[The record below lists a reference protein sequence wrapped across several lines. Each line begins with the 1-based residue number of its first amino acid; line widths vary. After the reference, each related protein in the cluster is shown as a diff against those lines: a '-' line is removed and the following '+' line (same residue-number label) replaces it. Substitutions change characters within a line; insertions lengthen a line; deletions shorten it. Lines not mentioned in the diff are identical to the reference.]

1 MSGVLDRLCTSGPV
15 FTGRVVDLPL
25 PVRGAR
31 QSVFGPRPR
40 DLATVPEIAADLVNV
55 MFERSRLTL
64 RPDYVRHDTYAPTG
78 GFGGIPYKVFVQRAR
93 EDLFG
98 PDDSYGLA
106 PHVVY
111 ILGRKGFYVGSGL
124 VFTAP
129 SPGGSV
135 GGGSAESFFLPDV
148 GSVSRRTVGV
158 WASSTGLYLV
168 FKSSS
173 GTWGSLLVD
182 EDGHFDAVIPRPL
195 DRGTQGAKSVL
206 GIMSGDAPPPKAPRP
221 TPGLVTLITNVT
233 ATTPNVYSVV
243 SPASHVVPKRI
254 YGGGGVYFV
263 VSSDSILVLRALPG
277 SSSPMPVALDAV
289 FEVPIFDERYFS
301 TYREVVL
308 GVVGRTVASLSRD
321 GFQPLLDPSQVVYV
335 PGDPQLFGLSSLLV
349 SSGSDLVL
357 GLAAFGYVLSSG
369 AFSVV
374 VQDLGKTFALLNW
387 DNLPGVPA
395 ISEVD
400 LAFYEFD
407 LDSSSWL
414 KVYVRE
420 GYYSSGVWDTGY
432 LVFSAGKR
440 VKLRS
445 VVLYGDPGLG
455 GCTVK
460 STIYGSDDA
469 ANAAEVQG
477 PATYT
482 WGDSG
487 ALQVPITIG
496 PREWYRFKWEF
507 TKTSNFESPP
517 SVLFWRVDVE
527 SET

>member
-31 QSVFGPRPR
+31 SVFGPSPK
-40 DLATVPEIAADLVNV
+40 DLATVPEIAADLRNV
-55 MFERSRLTL
+55 MFEKSRLTL
-64 RPDYVRHDTYAPTG
+64 RPGYVLHDTYAPSG
-78 GFGGIPYKVFVQRAR
+78 GFGGIPYKVFAQRAR
-93 EDLFG
+93 DDLFA
-98 PDDSYGLA
+98 PDDFYGLA
-106 PHVVY
+106 PYAIY
-111 ILGRKGFYVGSGL
+111 ILDPKGFYVGSNL
-124 VFTAP
+124 VFSAP
-129 SPGGSV
+129 SLGGSV
-135 GGGSAESFFLPDV
+135 GGGSAESFFLPDA
-148 GSVSRRTVGV
+148 GSVSRRTLGV
-158 WASSTGLYLV
+158 WASSKGLYLV
-168 FKSSS
+168 YKTSS

-182 EDGHFDAVIPRPL
+182 EDGHFDAVVPRPL
-195 DRGTQGAKSVL
+195 DRGTSGAKKLL
-206 GIMSGDAPPPKAPRP
+206 GIMSGDAPPSKAPRP
-221 TPGLVTLITNVT
+221 TPGLAVMYANVSSG
-233 ATTPNVYSVV
+233 TPVAYSLA
-243 SPASHVVPKRI
+243 SPASHAIPKRI
-254 YGGGGVYFV
+254 YGGGGMYFV
-263 VSSDSILVLRALPG
+263 VSSDSILAIRPVPG
-277 SSSPMPVALDAV
+277 MSSPPEAVLDSV
-289 FEVPIFDERYFS
+289 FKVSVFDERYFS
-301 TYREVVL
+301 TYRDVVL
-308 GVVGRTVASLSRD
+308 GIVGRTVVALSRD
-321 GFQPLLDPSQVVYV
+321 GFQPLLDPSQAVHV
-335 PGDPQLFGLSSLLV
+335 PGDPQLLGLDPLLV

-374 VQDLGKTFALLNW
+374 VQDLGKTFALLSW
-387 DNLPGVPA
+387 DSLPGVPA
-395 ISEVD
+395 ITEVD

-496 PREWYRFKWEF
+496 PREWYRFRWEF
-507 TKTSNFESPP
+507 SKASNFESPP